1 MARKTKSRGGL
12 SEDELASRFLEPAGL
27 NIDTLVPVV
36 APLPRDGELSP
47 YRHFDAKSWGR
58 LRQDT
63 PLVLTQQELEALRG
77 RGERVSLD
85 EVAQIYL
92 PLSRLLNLYVLATQG
107 LYGATSAFL
116 GSAPS
121 KVPYI
126 IGIAGSVAVGKST
139 FARILRTLL
148 ARWGDHPR
156 VELMTTDGFLYPN
169 AVLESRGLLG
179 RKGFPESFDQRRLLQ
194 FLSEIKAGQR
204 RVSAPVYDHGI
215 YDIVRGASVT
225 VDNPDILIVEG
236 LNVLQVW
243 PSRGGAASAQPFVS
257 DFFDFSI
264 YLDADEGQIRNWYTR
279 RFLQLRQTAFQ
290 DPRAYFHRYAS
301 LSDAAAEQI
310 ADTIWTAINLP
321 NLHLNILPTRT
332 RADLILRKGADHA
345 INDVWLRK
353 L

>member
-1 MARKTKSRGGL
+1 MARRTKSRGGGL
-12 SEDELASRFLEPAGL
+12 SEDGLATRFLDPVGL

-47 YRHFDAKSWGR
+47 YRHFDAKAWGR

-63 PLVLTQQELEALRG
+63 PLVLTQDELENLRG

-92 PLSRLLNLYVLATQG
+92 PLSRLLNLYVRATQG

-148 ARWGDHPR
+148 ARWGDHPK

-179 RKGFPESFDQRRLLQ
+179 RKGFPESFDQRRLLE
-194 FLSEIKAGQR
+194 FLSAIKAGQPH
-204 RVSAPVYDHGI
+204 VSAPVYDHAM
-215 YDIVRGASVT
+215 YDIVRGASADVES
-225 VDNPDILIVEG
+225 PDILIVEG
-236 LNVLQVW
+236 LNVLQVG
-243 PSRGGAASAQPFVS
+243 PSRGPAVAQPFVS

-264 YLDADEGQIRNWYTR
+264 YLDADERDIRGWYVE
-279 RFLQLRQTAFQ
+279 RFLQLRKTAFL
-290 DPRAYFHRYAS
+290 DPDAYFHRYAS
-301 LSDAAAEQI
+301 LDDAAAEQI

-321 NLHLNILPTRT
+321 NLHLNILPSRT
-332 RADLILRKGADHA
+332 RADLILRKGPNHA